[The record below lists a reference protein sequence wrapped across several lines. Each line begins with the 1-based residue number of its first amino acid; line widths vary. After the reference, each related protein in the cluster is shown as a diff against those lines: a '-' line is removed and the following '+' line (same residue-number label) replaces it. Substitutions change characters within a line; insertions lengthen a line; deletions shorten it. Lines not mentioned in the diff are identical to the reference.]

1 MINQFKYNNN
11 EYKIIEGINVGG
23 VNFVICKDVNNTIS
37 YMKVSQ
43 LEVKSVFTPLDKLIK
58 VLDEYKTDKICNI
71 QKILNYFVGKINKSL
86 GKKRIKEEDLN
97 KLIIDFNDYCSNN
110 FQAVEKKT
118 IGKKELGMIDN
129 FFSLKERKPLFLK
142 LCNIYGVILLIAVIG
157 LGLLTKN
164 VISWYGEGKESTEIV
179 SDIISDTKIEE
190 KEAFEGDEIV
200 AILDDQKT
208 PEEEVNVD
216 KYSYN
221 YWAYSNTTIMS
232 VDFSELLAV
241 NPDTVGWLYVNNTK
255 INYPVVQSGDNSYY
269 LTHSFKKTYSAAG
282 WLFADFRSNFN
293 NLEKNTVIYGHGRLD
308 NVMFGSLDNVL
319 DSNWY
324 TNPEN
329 QIIKLSTPSSN
340 MLWQVVSIY
349 TIPSES
355 YYLTH
360 TFENDESYSNFLNTI
375 VGRSIYDFNT
385 NITTDD
391 HILTLSTCLD
401 NDGNRIVLHA
411 KLVKAE
417 AR

>member
-1 MINQFKYNNN
+1 MINQFKYKNYDY
-11 EYKIIEGINVGG
+11 EILEGINIGG
-23 VNFVICKDVNNTIS
+23 VNFVICKDETNKIS

-58 VLDEYKTDKICNI
+58 VLDDYKNEKIYNTK
-71 QKILNYFVGKINKSL
+71 KILDRFVNCLNRSISKG
-86 GKKRIKEEDLN
+86 RIKDNEVN
-97 KLIIDFNDYCSNN
+97 QIIIDFGKYNQSL
-110 FQAVEKKT
+110 FASLEVEEISKNQ
-118 IGKKELGMIDN
+118 LLSIDN
-129 FFSLKERKPLFLK
+129 YINSKERKPFIKK
-142 LCNIYGVILLIAVIG
+142 LCNVYGAILLGAIIG
-157 LGLLTKN
+157 FILLTGN
-164 VISWYGEGKESTEIV
+164 VISWYGEGKETKNIV
-179 SDIISDTKIEE
+179 SDIITDTKIEE
-190 KEAFEGDEIV
+190 SDAFNNDEIV
-200 AILDDQKT
+200 SILDDTKT
-208 PEEEVNVD
+208 EEEVNVD

-232 VDFSELLAV
+232 VDFSELLEV
-241 NPDTVGWLYVNNTK
+241 NPDTVAWLYVNNTK

-329 QIIKLSTPSSN
+329 QIIKISTPSSN

-360 TFENDESYSNFLNTI
+360 TFENDDTYNKFLNTI
-375 VGRSIYDFNT
+375 VGRSIYDFNVNVT
-385 NITTDD
+385 PND

-417 AR
+417 PR